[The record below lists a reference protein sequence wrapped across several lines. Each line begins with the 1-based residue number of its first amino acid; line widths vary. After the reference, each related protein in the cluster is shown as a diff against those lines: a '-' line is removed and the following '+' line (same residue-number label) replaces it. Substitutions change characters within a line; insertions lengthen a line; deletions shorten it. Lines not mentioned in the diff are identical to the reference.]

1 MSLENIA
8 VITLSKFFTKY
19 YESLETL
26 MAPDYTEDIEVNDS
40 TYIFLRLLDN
50 KIAYMEKFGQ
60 KYSDIQVDINILDI
74 IDFRNDIHC
83 DVYVKA
89 KYHLNWDSPGDLAG
103 EGQRLYISMKKSV
116 SEFIIT
122 SITSNSLEYIDRK
135 YYIYQMLKK
144 NKEMTFRDAVDVL
157 VEKSISKIQEFK
169 DTYDNWD
176 SSYKDIFKQTRKIDK
191 ALVQEVVAEYNHLRA
206 SDYGFYY
213 GDVEQNYIFKR
224 MDNDCT
230 NFVCQCV
237 WAGYGGTAGYH
248 LWNTTA
254 LRERVQRDYLMVNR
268 QGTKYDWWG
277 ASYDSSNFPP
287 FNFIR
292 VMEFWNFATSRHT
305 YGPQAIGFNDGKYY
319 WEYNGRINRG
329 DVLQFYSYAK
339 GRYSHTVMVVSP
351 TSTDF
356 TSESVYNIRVAQHT
370 IDHNYRP
377 LTDVIYNNGGAGW
390 GEEDVCKMRVM
401 KFTDAVFEQDEL

>member
-1 MSLENIA
+1 
-8 VITLSKFFTKY
+8 
-19 YESLETL
+19 
-26 MAPDYTEDIEVNDS
+26 
-40 TYIFLRLLDN
+40 
-50 KIAYMEKFGQ
+50 
-60 KYSDIQVDINILDI
+60 VDINILDI
-74 IDFRNDIHC
+74 IEFRKDIHC

-89 KYHLNWDSPGDLAG
+89 KYHHNWDDEGSLCG
-103 EGQRLYISMKKSV
+103 EGQRLYISMKKNV

-122 SITSNSLEYIDRK
+122 GINSNSLEYIDRK
-135 YYIYQMLKK
+135 YYIYQMLKN
-144 NKEMTFRDAVDVL
+144 NKSMTFKEAVDIL
-157 VEKSISKIQEFK
+157 YEKSVLNLPEFK
-169 DTYDNWD
+169 DKIDVWD
-176 SSYKDIFKQTRKIDK
+176 SVYKDIFKQGRKIDK
-191 ALVQEVVAEYNHLRA
+191 AMVQETVAEYHNLRA

-254 LRERVQRDYLMVNR
+254 LKKRVEQDYLMVNR

-292 VMEFWNFATSRHT
+292 VVNFWDFATTRHI
-305 YGPQAIGFNDGKYY
+305 YGPQANGYNNDSYY
-319 WEYNGRINRG
+319 WEYNGSINRG
-329 DVLQFYSYAK
+329 DALQFYSYAK

-356 TSESVYNIRVAQHT
+356 TSQSVYNIRVAQHT
-370 IDHNYRP
+370 SDHNYRP
-377 LTDVIYNNGGAGW
+377 LIDVIYNNGGAGW
-390 GEEDVCKMRVM
+390 GDEEVCKMRVM
-401 KFTDAVFEQDEL
+401 KFTDAVFE